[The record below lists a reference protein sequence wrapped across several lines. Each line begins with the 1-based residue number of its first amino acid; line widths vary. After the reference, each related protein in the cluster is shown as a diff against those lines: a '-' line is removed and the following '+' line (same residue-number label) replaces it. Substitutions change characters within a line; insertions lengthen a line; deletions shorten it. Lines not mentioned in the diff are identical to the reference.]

1 LRGAQLCDSGRYP
14 VCLLPAT
21 GIYTLLASNYNST
34 ATGGYGL
41 SLQRLNA
48 PSGATSIGFG
58 ENTLATI
65 VAAGELDTYTFAAT
79 SGDSVLVRMGS
90 AVINPHI
97 RLYDP
102 SGQLVCEAHS
112 SSSGNDISGCVLPSD
127 GSYTILI
134 NDYSGVNVGGYG
146 MSLQHL
152 NMPGNAV
159 TLSFGETKLATMAQ
173 PGETNTY
180 TFTADAQDSVVVR
193 VGSATTL
200 WDPQIRLYGPDGVG
214 LCEAHSSSS
223 GVDIPGCLLPGN
235 GSYTIIV
242 NDYASADT
250 GSYGI
255 TLQRV
260 NNPGNAIAAAFGQ
273 NSTAVLGAAG
283 ELDTYTFTANS
294 SDIVAL
300 RMGRSASVPTPQLR
314 LYGPDGVQICEAHH
328 SSVADISGCIL
339 PSDGSY
345 TILANAYSSA
355 ETGSYG
361 LALQR
366 LNNPLSAAALKYRW
380 PTTGTITVAGGLA
393 SYTFSAAANSSVAI
407 QAASPNT
414 SIYPFLR
421 LYAPDGTK
429 LCEAHG
435 YSSGVA
441 ISTCPLPI
449 DGTYTL
455 TFSNYSS
462 AATGDFSLF
471 LRCLVDSCGPTDLP
485 IVNVYLP
492 IVQS

>member
-1 LRGAQLCDSGRYP
+1 
-14 VCLLPAT
+14 
-21 GIYTLLASNYNST
+21 
-34 ATGGYGL
+34 
-41 SLQRLNA
+41 
-48 PSGATSIGFG
+48 
-58 ENTLATI
+58 
-65 VAAGELDTYTFAAT
+65 
-79 SGDSVLVRMGS
+79 
-90 AVINPHI
+90 
-97 RLYDP
+97 
-102 SGQLVCEAHS
+102 
-112 SSSGNDISGCVLPSD
+112 
-127 GSYTILI
+127 
-134 NDYSGVNVGGYG
+134 
-146 MSLQHL
+146 
-152 NMPGNAV
+152 
-159 TLSFGETKLATMAQ
+159 
-173 PGETNTY
+173 
-180 TFTADAQDSVVVR
+180 
-193 VGSATTL
+193 
-200 WDPQIRLYGPDGVG
+200 
-214 LCEAHSSSS
+214 
-223 GVDIPGCLLPGN
+223 
-235 GSYTIIV
+235 
-242 NDYASADT
+242 
-250 GSYGI
+250 
-255 TLQRV
+255 V

-366 LNNPLSAAALKYRW
+366 LNNPLGAAALKYRW

-471 LRCLVDSCGPTDLP
+471 LRCLVESCGPTDLP
-485 IVNVYLP
+485 IVNVFLP